1 VLNLKDPSSELAAS
15 VLIILLSS
23 GSSGALFCSR
33 QFSLG
38 LNMRIL
44 MVVPGIGQP
53 QLFLPSCGIFLFI
66 FFFG

>member
-1 VLNLKDPSSELAAS
+1 MLNLKDLSPELAAA

-23 GSSGALFCSR
+23 GSSGALFCSP

-44 MVVPGIGQP
+44 VVVPGIGQP
-53 QLFLPSCGIFLFI
+53 ELFLPSCGMFLLIYIF
-66 FFFG
+66 